1 MNSSS
6 VAWLTLAACLAYV
19 VAIDAN
25 VLTAL
30 HLLVRVAKVWL
41 QRQWFLVRY
50 NPGSPWVRY
59 AIDQNS
65 KKLAKQLMKE
75 IEDNNG

>member
-1 MNSSS
+1 MSAPAL
-6 VAWLTLAACLAYV
+6 VWITLVACLAYI

-25 VLTAL
+25 VLTGLYLAS
-30 HLLVRVAKVWL
+30 KVIKIWL

-59 AIDQNS
+59 AIKRNS
-65 KKLAKQLMKE
+65 EKLAKQLMKE
-75 IEDNNG
+75 MEDNNG